1 MTTISID
8 GKDYNLDILSDEA
21 KNQLTSIQFVDGELA
36 RINAKIAVYQTARIA
51 YSKALNDELNKFGD
65 ENIRFS

>member
-1 MTTISID
+1 MATITID
-8 GKDYNLDILSDEA
+8 GKDYNSDILSDEA

-36 RINAKIAVYQTARIA
+36 RINAQIAVYQTARMA
-51 YSKALNDELNKFGD
+51 YSKALNDELSKFGD